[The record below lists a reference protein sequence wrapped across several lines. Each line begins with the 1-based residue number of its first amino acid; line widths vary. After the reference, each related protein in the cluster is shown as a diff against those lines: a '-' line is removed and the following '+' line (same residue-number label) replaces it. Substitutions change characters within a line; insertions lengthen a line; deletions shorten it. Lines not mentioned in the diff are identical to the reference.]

1 MTSFS
6 LRTKSA
12 ILLFVLLPMA
22 CFSLRQTH
30 ASEGTCEVTLS
41 SSLKLEES
49 SFTPVNM
56 SFTPVLRVG
65 REYLGT
71 LVRYNGTAEV
81 SPSLAQSWTLAPDN
95 RSITFHLDT
104 SCRWSDGA
112 PITGQQFVAG
122 FRSLFDPSTSFT
134 GNSGYAHLSEMI
146 KGGRGVRELGQP
158 LETLGLHAPDE
169 QTFVIET
176 DGPADLLLEAFIY
189 QSYTP
194 LPTHWIDS
202 GKMKWPSPDIWRV
215 SSGPYVVSAVESS
228 EILLQRNPF
237 YCSSQPVPI
246 KTARYLLDTP
256 RQATVGLFLN
266 GKIDGLDRYSK
277 RIVAPLLNNSE
288 QIRKFKITAPKGSPD
303 RVFTYLFVN
312 QTLPALQDP
321 RVKEAISLL
330 IEYEFIASEPLMG
343 ATTRILSGLTLP
355 VSGYNGPVLANR
367 SIPYEAR
374 VSKARALMEEAGY
387 SNDRKLVIDLP
398 LRENHEFYSLGQ
410 AVAGMLS
417 KGYFEVQ
424 TRPAGEGEKYYS
436 NLDERNFGVGL
447 FLWGTLSP
455 DPQHVL
461 RGIIDKR
468 ITDEETHKSYHQLF
482 AASLEQDT
490 MEKRHQILLDLER
503 RLTASGH
510 IIPVSVVTRTFVV
523 AEEFRLGDGV
533 FLQAANLE
541 PVDPK
546 ACIP

>member
-1 MTSFS
+1 MTYVLSRVNPAIF
-6 LRTKSA
+6 LSA
-12 ILLFVLLPMA
+12 LLLMA
-22 CFSLRQTH
+22 CFPLGQTL
-30 ASEGTCEVTLS
+30 AKEGACEVSLS

-81 SPSLAQSWTLAPDN
+81 SPSLARSWTLAPDN

-104 SCRWSDGA
+104 GCRWSDGA
-112 PITGQQFVAG
+112 PITGAQFVAG

-146 KGGRGVRELGQP
+146 KGAREVRDLDQS

-176 DGPADLLLEAFIY
+176 EGPADLFLEALV
-189 QSYTP
+189 SPNYTP
-194 LPTHWIDS
+194 LPTHWIAS
-202 GKMKWPSPDIWRV
+202 GKMKWPSPEIWRV
-215 SSGPYVVSAVESS
+215 SSGPYAVADVDRS
-228 EILLQRNPF
+228 EILLERNPF
-237 YCSSQPVPI
+237 YCSGQPVPI
-246 KTARYLLDTP
+246 KTARYLLDSP

-266 GKIDGLDRYSK
+266 RKIDGLDRYSK
-277 RIVAPLLNNSE
+277 RIVSPLLNNSE

-312 QTLPALQDP
+312 QTVPALHDP

-343 ATTRILSGLTLP
+343 ATTRILPGLTLP
-355 VSGYNGPVLANR
+355 SSGYAGPVLPNR
-367 SIPYEAR
+367 TIPYEER
-374 VSKARALMEEAGY
+374 VSKARSLMEEAGY
-387 SNDRKLVIDLP
+387 SDDRKLVIDLP
-398 LRENHEFYSLGQ
+398 LRENHEFFSLGQ

-417 KGYFEVQ
+417 RGHFEVQ
-424 TRPAGEGEKYYS
+424 TRRAGEGEKYYR

-468 ITDEETHKSYHQLF
+468 ITDEETHKSYHRLY

-503 RLTASGH
+503 RLIASGH

-523 AEEFRLGDGV
+523 AEEFRLADGV

-546 ACIP
+546 TCTP